1 MKFCVIGL
9 GRFGYQV
16 ATVLAE
22 NGMDV
27 MAIDDNENTIASIR
41 DQVTH
46 AICMRV
52 ADEESLRDIGVHEMD
67 TVIVAMG
74 EAFAQSILLTAL
86 LKKKLG
92 IERIIARGT
101 NEIHKEILQLVG
113 ADQVILPEKE
123 IGIRV
128 ADYLSSPF
136 VDLMRLTK
144 EFSISHILAPA
155 DVVDRSI
162 RDVGFF
168 ENYQIRC
175 IGIRQGEEVIPV
187 GHDYVIKAGDKLVCA
202 GRNDELE
209 KFAGR

>member
-1 MKFCVIGL
+1 MRFCIIGL

-27 MAIDDNENTIASIR
+27 MAIDDNENTVASIR

-52 ADEESLRDIGVHEMD
+52 TDEESLRGVGVHEMD

-92 IERIIARGT
+92 IGRIIARGT
-101 NEIHKEILQLVG
+101 NEIHKEILELVG

-128 ADYLSSPF
+128 ADNLSSPF
-136 VDLMRLTK
+136 VDLLRLTK
-144 EFSISHILAPA
+144 EFSISLILAPKQ
-155 DVVDRSI
+155 VIGKSI
-162 RDVGFF
+162 RDVAFY
-168 ENYQIRC
+168 EHHNIRC
-175 IGIRQGEEVIPV
+175 IGIKHDGEITPI
-187 GHDYVIKAGDKLVCA
+187 GHEYTISDGDKLVCA
-202 GRNDELE
+202 GRTADLE
-209 KFAGR
+209 KFAGK